1 MIYPTRLGEN
11 GPGGYGKQWTC
22 ITAPNYSLRDP
33 IANKRNSDAVTSRK
47 NPQSRA
53 YVRKPAPEGTIRLPD
68 AAAKYGCPYKTLYY
82 AVKAGRVKATKDK
95 SDYIVTAEAMEDF
108 VKNVWRPKNRRRS

>member
-1 MIYPTRLGEN
+1 MKAPTILGEN
-11 GPGGYGKQWTC
+11 GPGGFGSQWLC
-22 ITAPNYSLRDP
+22 LTAPNYSSREP
-33 IANKRNSDAVTSRK
+33 VGKKRQHGIVTSQK
-47 NPQSRA
+47 NPQARD

-82 AVKAGRVKATKDK
+82 AVKSGRVKATLDK

-108 VKNVWRPKNRRRS
+108 VKNIWRPKNRRRA